1 MPFVSNEALLILLAL
16 MAIFRA
22 VLLDRRLQPLSA
34 CNGCVA
40 LLTFKH
46 DAAVLGTVLLA
57 SALTH
62 WVRASWVRALLR
74 TFLCLVV
81 AAYGLDLLIIVL
93 YNMRL
98 VVADFFKYGRE
109 VGGIVTI
116 TGQMIRTPAGVATL
130 VVGVVL
136 AGLMAVFVRAGP
148 RLGRTG
154 TRRALAAGL
163 VLFLVGLLP
172 SPGAVAQSWAYLNL
186 FEINL
191 DRGAA
196 APYSDAFAA
205 TLRASHE
212 DLRTGGSCTV
222 RPARRPDVLMVVVEG
237 LSAYQSQFFSGVSDG
252 TPNLDRIARRHT
264 AFTRF
269 HANGYTTEGGL
280 IALLGGQVP
289 LPATGPVFFGGGFVY
304 DGFFDLPSSLPRL
317 FGERGYRTAFLT
329 TGDLAFGGKGAWLET
344 LGFDE
349 VDGHDD
355 PFYDGWPRMHFRA
368 APDSALYLRAL
379 RWLDEQPGDTPFFL
393 VVETVS
399 SHHPFIE
406 PTTHR
411 KSESAA
417 FAYADRQLGH
427 FYDTLDRRGRLDSL
441 MLVVV
446 SDHRT
451 MTPLRPEESALYGE
465 EAHALVPLVIADPDR
480 PGPQRVEARFQQ
492 VDLATSFDAMLS
504 GRSCTTAIRGD
515 LLADPP
521 APPRCTLHAR
531 ADDRGKVDIACGDDR
546 ATVRL
551 HGDDTR
557 LENGSVPDAGTLMN
571 QIDLERIERRF
582 RRRR

>member
-34 CNGCVA
+34 CTGCVA
-40 LLTFKH
+40 LITFKH

-74 TFLCLVV
+74 AFLCLVV
-81 AAYGLDLLIIVL
+81 VAYGLDLLIILL

-109 VGGIVTI
+109 VGGIISI
-116 TGQMIRTPAGVATL
+116 TGQMIRTPAGIATL
-130 VVGVVL
+130 LVGLVL

-163 VLFLVGLLP
+163 ALFLVGLLP
-172 SPGAVAQSWAYLNL
+172 SPGAVAQSWAWLNL
-186 FEINL
+186 FEVNL
-191 DRGAA
+191 DRGPASA
-196 APYSDAFAA
+196 YSDAFAA
-205 TLRASHE
+205 SLRAGHN
-212 DLRTGGSCTV
+212 DLRAGGTCTA

-237 LSAYQSQFFSGVSDG
+237 LSNYQSRYFSGLSDG

-289 LPATGPVFFGGGFVY
+289 LPSTGPVFFGGGFVY
-304 DGFFDLPSSLPRL
+304 DGFFDLPGSLPRR
-317 FGERGYRTAFLT
+317 FDDHGYHTAFLT
-329 TGDLAFGGKGAWLET
+329 TGDLAFGGKGAWLGT

-349 VDGHDD
+349 VGGHDD
-355 PFYDGWPRMHFRA
+355 PFYDGWPRMHFHA

-379 RWLDEQPGDTPFFL
+379 RWLDERPGDIPFFL

-411 KSESAA
+411 KSEPAA

-427 FYDTLDRRGRLDSL
+427 FYDALDRRGRLDSL
-441 MLVVV
+441 MLVIV

-451 MTPLRPEESALYGE
+451 MTPLRQDEMGSFGE
-465 EAHALVPLVIADPDR
+465 EAHALVPLVIADPERRDPR
-480 PGPQRVEARFQQ
+480 RVETRFQQ
-492 VDLATSFDAMLS
+492 VDLATSFDAMLT
-504 GRSCTTAIRGD
+504 GRSCPTAIRGD

-521 APPRCTLHAR
+521 VPPRCTLHVR
-531 ADDRGKVDIACGDDR
+531 ADDRGRVDVACGDDR

-551 HGDDTR
+551 NGDGTK
-557 LENGSVPDAGTLMN
+557 LESGTVPDAPSLVR
-571 QIDLERIERRF
+571 QIDLERIERRS
-582 RRRR
+582 RPHH